1 MSLQMIS
8 DVLALRD
15 ISSHCPLCGRKFG
28 RVARTDEHI
37 FPRWLQKH
45 HKLETRRLTLPN
57 FIGKTYKSVRIDICE
72 KCNHHRFGRLETEI
86 ARRVRSGDA
95 FAAVQDLDQELL
107 AVWLGKILWL
117 LCRKGHA
124 YPDHRRRNEPEPD
137 SIVPQ
142 DLMPGITYLGMMERA
157 FAMHKGMYACYLT
170 DPPLPDFF
178 YGPPYSLYV
187 VEIDTRDTRFEAFD
201 FADNL
206 ITLGAALRT
215 GNLGLIC
222 AFDGGIHREF
232 RLHRFQH
239 LIGEKLHPVQ
249 FGELAAR
256 IFYDHTVLH
265 EDALRVQYYWN
276 RPLHAVVA
284 QTQTPRS
291 FDPFLAE
298 HHDLE
303 RLAGMIG
310 RGTYADPK
318 KILHEGGR
326 IFTCLED
333 HEGNF
338 LRYAVTEEEIEAARR
353 DPHQT
358 LMGPLDS
365 RWRTD
370 SCSR

>member
-1 MSLQMIS
+1 MSLRMIS
-8 DVLALRD
+8 DVLAMREL
-15 ISSHCPLCGRKFG
+15 STHCPLCGRKFG
-28 RVARTDEHI
+28 RVAKTQEHI

-57 FIGKTYKSVRIDICE
+57 LVGKTYKSVKIDICE
-72 KCNHHRFGRLETEI
+72 KCNHYRFGQLESEI
-86 ARRVRSGDA
+86 ARRVCSDDA
-95 FAAVQDLDQELL
+95 LAAARDLDPALL
-107 AVWLGKILWL
+107 AIWLGKILWL

-124 YPDHRRRNEPEPD
+124 YVDHRTRDDPAPD
-137 SIVPQ
+137 SIVPRA
-142 DLMPGITYLGMMERA
+142 LMPGTAYLGMIERA
-157 FAMHKGMYACYLT
+157 YAMRKDMYSCYLT
-170 DPPLPDFF
+170 DPPMPEFF
-178 YGPPYSLYV
+178 YWPPYSLYV

-201 FADNL
+201 FMDNL

-222 AFDGGIHREF
+222 AFDGGLHRDY
-232 RLHRFQH
+232 RLHSVQH
-239 LIGEKLHPVQ
+239 LLCEKLHPIQ
-249 FGELAAR
+249 FGELTAR
-256 IFYDHTVLH
+256 VFYDHTVLH

-298 HHDLE
+298 HHDPE
-303 RLAGMIG
+303 RLAAMIG
-310 RGTYADPK
+310 RGTYADPE

-338 LRYAVTEEEIEAARR
+338 LRYAVTEEELEAARR
-353 DPHQT
+353 DPHQN

-370 SCSR
+370 SGSR